1 MQIHTHCILL
11 TTKLDKRVKH
21 RISINNRLRKGM
33 FEETAEFSKT
43 FKSLLIASKKLLF
56 LILDDRD

>member
-1 MQIHTHCILL
+1 
-11 TTKLDKRVKH
+11 
-21 RISINNRLRKGM
+21 M